1 MIKKEIYSIEGMSC
15 ASCARNIENIIGKIS
30 GVRNVSVNLATE
42 KMFIEYEEGVS
53 VEVIEQ
59 TVRNAGFVAKLIDNN
74 VKTFSIEGMSCAS
87 CARNIENIVGKIS
100 GVQSVSVN
108 LATEKMAVTFDRS
121 KVNAREI
128 ENVVKTAGFK
138 AIEDKILKDSINGQ
152 KIKKEQQMKS
162 LLHRFFLSAV
172 FAIPLLYLA
181 MADMVGLPMIINPME
196 QAKLFATIQI
206 ILVLPIL
213 YLGRNFYLIGFKS
226 LFKGRPN
233 MDSLVALGSGAAV
246 VYSLYSTI
254 LIYLGNSHLAMNLYY
269 ESAGVILTLITLGK
283 YFEAISKERTSGA
296 ISALINLAPKTAN
309 VIRNEEEVK
318 INVEDIVVGDIIVV
332 RPGEK
337 IPLDGNIVEG
347 SSSVDEAMLTGESLP
362 VDKNIGDNVIGAS
375 INKTGTFKM
384 IVKKVGK
391 DTALAQIIKLVE
403 EAQGSKAPISKL
415 ADKIASVFVPVVIFL
430 AILAGTFWYFIGHE
444 SWVFT
449 LTISISVLVIA
460 CPCALGLATPTSI
473 MVGTGLGAE
482 QGILIKSGEVIE
494 TAQSINVVVFD
505 KTGTLTEGKLKV
517 TDVVTFDNY
526 DKDEV
531 LRFAASI
538 EHYSEHSL
546 GEAIVNLAREKGF
559 ILREVEDFKASSGL
573 GISGK
578 IDGENILVGNKIFL
592 ENNSISV
599 GNHLLVADRFAAEG
613 KTPLFI
619 VYGNKLIGIIAV
631 ADTIKSSS
639 EEAVKKLKQMGIKI
653 IMLTG
658 DNKKTAEIIA
668 EQIGIDEVRSEVL
681 PENKSN
687 EITRLQQAGYKVA
700 MVGDGI
706 NDAPAL
712 VQADVGIAM
721 GAGTDVAIESADIV
735 LMNNDML
742 SVVRTIKLSRATIK
756 NIKENLF
763 WAFIYNIIGI
773 PIAMGV
779 LHLFGG
785 PLLNPMVAG
794 AAMSFSSVSVVL
806 NALRLKRVGLKK
818 I

>member
-15 ASCARNIENIIGKIS
+15 ASCARNIENII
-30 GVRNVSVNLATE
+30 
-42 KMFIEYEEGVS
+42 
-53 VEVIEQ
+53 
-59 TVRNAGFVAKLIDNN
+59 
-74 VKTFSIEGMSCAS
+74 
-87 CARNIENIVGKIS
+87 GKIS

-162 LLHRFFLSAV
+162 LLHRFCLSAV

-296 ISALINLAPKTAN
+296 ISALINLAPKMAN

-517 TDVVTFDNY
+517 TDVVSFDNY

-592 ENNSISV
+592 ENNFISV
-599 GNHLLVADRFAAEG
+599 EKHLLVADKLAAEG

-619 VYGNKLIGIIAV
+619 VYGNKLVGIIAV

-639 EEAVKKLKQMGIKI
+639 KEAVKKLKQMGIKI

>member
-1 MIKKEIYSIEGMSC
+1 MIKKEIY
-15 ASCARNIENIIGKIS
+15 
-30 GVRNVSVNLATE
+30 
-42 KMFIEYEEGVS
+42 
-53 VEVIEQ
+53 
-59 TVRNAGFVAKLIDNN
+59 
-74 VKTFSIEGMSCAS
+74 SIEGMSCAS

-162 LLHRFFLSAV
+162 LLHRFCLSAV

-296 ISALINLAPKTAN
+296 ISALINLAPKMAN

-384 IVKKVGK
+384 IVTKVGK

-517 TDVVTFDNY
+517 TDVVSFDNY

-619 VYGNKLIGIIAV
+619 VYGNKLVGIIAV

-639 EEAVKKLKQMGIKI
+639 KEAVKKLKQMGIKI

-818 I
+818 T

>member
-59 TVRNAGFVAKLIDNN
+59 TVRNAGFVVKLIDNN

-162 LLHRFFLSAV
+162 LLHRFCLSAV

-296 ISALINLAPKTAN
+296 ISALINLAPKMAN

-384 IVKKVGK
+384 IVTKVGK

-415 ADKIASVFVPVVIFL
+415 ADKIASVFVPGVIFL

-639 EEAVKKLKQMGIKI
+639 EEAVKKLKQMGTKI

-806 NALRLKRVGLKK
+806 NALRLKRAGIK
-818 I
+818 

>member
-1 MIKKEIYSIEGMSC
+1 
-15 ASCARNIENIIGKIS
+15 
-30 GVRNVSVNLATE
+30 
-42 KMFIEYEEGVS
+42 
-53 VEVIEQ
+53 
-59 TVRNAGFVAKLIDNN
+59 
-74 VKTFSIEGMSCAS
+74 
-87 CARNIENIVGKIS
+87 
-100 GVQSVSVN
+100 
-108 LATEKMAVTFDRS
+108 
-121 KVNAREI
+121 
-128 ENVVKTAGFK
+128 
-138 AIEDKILKDSINGQ
+138 
-152 KIKKEQQMKS
+152 
-162 LLHRFFLSAV
+162 
-172 FAIPLLYLA
+172 
-181 MADMVGLPMIINPME
+181 MIINPME
-196 QAKLFATIQI
+196 QARLFAVIQI

-213 YLGRNFYLIGFKS
+213 YMGRSFYLIGFKS
-226 LFKGRPN
+226 LFKGHPN

-246 VYSLYSTI
+246 IYSLYSTV
-254 LIYLGNSHLAMNLYY
+254 LIYLGNEHSVMNLYY

-283 YFEAISKERTSGA
+283 YFEAVSKERTSGA
-296 ISALINLAPKTAN
+296 IAALINLAPKTAN
-309 VIRNEEEVK
+309 VIRNGEEVK
-318 INVEDIVVGDIIVV
+318 LNVENIVIGDIIVV

-337 IPLDGNIVEG
+337 IPLDGRITKG
-347 SSSVDEAMLTGESLP
+347 ASSVDEAMLTGESLP

-375 INKTGTFKM
+375 INKTGTFEM
-384 IVKKVGK
+384 IVTKVGE

-430 AILAGTFWYFIGHE
+430 AVLSGAFWYFIGHE
-444 SWVFT
+444 SGVFA
-449 LTISISVLVIA
+449 LTISISILVIA

-482 QGILIKSGEVIE
+482 HGILIKSGEVIE
-494 TAQSINVVVFD
+494 TAQSVNVVVFD

-517 TDVVTFDNY
+517 TDVVSFDNY
-526 DKDEV
+526 DENEV
-531 LRFAASI
+531 LRLAASI

-546 GEAIVNLAREKGF
+546 GEAIVNLAREKEF
-559 ILREVEDFKASSGL
+559 MLSEVENFKASSGL
-573 GISGK
+573 GISGE

-592 ENNSISV
+592 ENNSISTE
-599 GNHLLVADRFAAEG
+599 GHLLIADQLAAEG

-619 VYGNKLIGIIAV
+619 VYGNKLVGIIAV

-639 EEAVKKLKQMGIKI
+639 KEAVKKLKQMGIKI

-668 EQIGIDEVRSEVL
+668 EQIGIDEVISEVL
-681 PENKSN
+681 PENKN
-687 EITRLQQAGYKVA
+687 KEITRLQQAGNKVA

-742 SVVRTIKLSRATIK
+742 SVVRTIKLSHATIK

-779 LHLFGG
+779 LHIFGG
-785 PLLNPMVAG
+785 PLLNPMIAG

-806 NALRLKRVGLKK
+806 NALRLKRAGIK
-818 I
+818 

>member
-1 MIKKEIYSIEGMSC
+1 
-15 ASCARNIENIIGKIS
+15 
-30 GVRNVSVNLATE
+30 
-42 KMFIEYEEGVS
+42 
-53 VEVIEQ
+53 
-59 TVRNAGFVAKLIDNN
+59 
-74 VKTFSIEGMSCAS
+74 
-87 CARNIENIVGKIS
+87 
-100 GVQSVSVN
+100 
-108 LATEKMAVTFDRS
+108 
-121 KVNAREI
+121 
-128 ENVVKTAGFK
+128 
-138 AIEDKILKDSINGQ
+138 
-152 KIKKEQQMKS
+152 
-162 LLHRFFLSAV
+162 
-172 FAIPLLYLA
+172 
-181 MADMVGLPMIINPME
+181 
-196 QAKLFATIQI
+196 
-206 ILVLPIL
+206 
-213 YLGRNFYLIGFKS
+213 
-226 LFKGRPN
+226 

-246 VYSLYSTI
+246 IYSLYSTV
-254 LIYLGNSHLAMNLYY
+254 LIYLGNEHSVMNLYY

-296 ISALINLAPKTAN
+296 IAALINLAPKTAN
-309 VIRNEEEVK
+309 VIRNGEEVK
-318 INVEDIVVGDIIVV
+318 INVENIIVGDIIVV

-337 IPLDGNIVEG
+337 IPLDGKVIEG
-347 SSSVDEAMLTGESLP
+347 ASSVDEAMLTGESLP
-362 VDKNIGDNVIGAS
+362 VDKNNGDNVIGAS
-375 INKTGTFKM
+375 INKTGTFEM
-384 IVKKVGK
+384 IVTKVGE

-430 AILAGTFWYFIGHE
+430 AVLSGTLWYFVGHE
-444 SWVFT
+444 SWIFA

-482 QGILIKSGEVIE
+482 HGILIKSGEVIE
-494 TAQSINVVVFD
+494 TAQSVNVVVFD

-517 TDVVTFDNY
+517 TDVVSFDNY
-526 DKDEV
+526 DENEV
-531 LRFAASI
+531 LRLAASI

-546 GEAIVNLAREKGF
+546 GEAIVNLAREKEF
-559 ILREVEDFKASSGL
+559 ILSEVENFKANSGL

-578 IDGENILVGNKIFL
+578 VDGENILVGNKVFL
-592 ENNSISV
+592 ENNSISIEE
-599 GNHLLVADRFAAEG
+599 HLLIADQLAAEG

-631 ADTIKSSS
+631 ADTIKTSSK
-639 EEAVKKLKQMGIKI
+639 EAVKKLKQMGIKI

-668 EQIGIDEVRSEVL
+668 KQIEIDEVISEVS
-681 PENKSN
+681 PENKSK
-687 EITRLQQAGYKVA
+687 EIVRLQQAGNRVA

-742 SVVRTIKLSRATIK
+742 SVTRTIKLSRVTIK

-773 PIAMGV
+773 PVAMGV
-779 LHLFGG
+779 LHIFGG
-785 PLLNPMVAG
+785 PLLNPMIAG

-806 NALRLKRVGLKK
+806 NALRLKRIGIK
-818 I
+818 

>member
-1 MIKKEIYSIEGMSC
+1 MLKKEIYNIEGMSC
-15 ASCARNIENIIGKIS
+15 ASCASSIEKIVGKIS

-42 KMFIEYEEGVS
+42 KMFIEREEEVN
-53 VEVIEQ
+53 VEEIEQ
-59 TVRNAGFVAKLIDNN
+59 TVKDAGYLAKLIDSN
-74 VKTFSIEGMSCAS
+74 VSTFSLEGMSCAS
-87 CARNIENIVGKIS
+87 CARNIENVVGKIS

-108 LATEKMAVTFDRS
+108 LATEKMTVIFDRS
-121 KVNAREI
+121 RVNIKDI
-128 ENVVKTAGFK
+128 EDAVERAGFK
-138 AIEDKILKDSINGQ
+138 AIEDKVLKDSLQGQ
-152 KIKKEQQMKS
+152 KTKKVKRITN
-162 LLHRFFLSAV
+162 LLRRFYLSAI

-196 QAKLFATIQI
+196 QARLFVVIQI

-213 YLGRNFYLIGFKS
+213 YMGRSFYLIGFKS
-226 LFKGRPN
+226 LFKGHPN

-246 VYSLYSTI
+246 IYSLYSTV
-254 LIYLGNSHLAMNLYY
+254 LIYLGNEHSVMNLYY

-283 YFEAISKERTSGA
+283 YFEAVSKERTSGA
-296 ISALINLAPKTAN
+296 IAALVSLAPKTAN
-309 VIRNEEEVK
+309 VMRNGEEVK
-318 INVEDIVVGDIIVV
+318 LNVENIVIGDIIVV

-337 IPLDGNIVEG
+337 IPLDGRITKG
-347 SSSVDEAMLTGESLP
+347 ASSVDEAMLTGESLP

-375 INKTGTFKM
+375 INKTGTFEM
-384 IVKKVGK
+384 IVTKVGE

-430 AILAGTFWYFIGHE
+430 AVLSGAFWYFIGHE
-444 SWVFT
+444 SGVFA
-449 LTISISVLVIA
+449 LTISISILVIA

-482 QGILIKSGEVIE
+482 HGILIKSGEVIE
-494 TAQSINVVVFD
+494 TAQSVNVVVFD

-517 TDVVTFDNY
+517 TDVVSFDNY
-526 DKDEV
+526 
-531 LRFAASI
+531 
-538 EHYSEHSL
+538 
-546 GEAIVNLAREKGF
+546 LAREKEF
-559 ILREVEDFKASSGL
+559 ILSEVENFKASLGL
-573 GISGK
+573 GISGE

-592 ENNSISV
+592 ENNSISTE
-599 GNHLLVADRFAAEG
+599 GHLLIADQLAAEG

-619 VYGNKLIGIIAV
+619 VYGNKLVGIIAV

-639 EEAVKKLKQMGIKI
+639 KEAVKKLKQMGIKI

-668 EQIGIDEVRSEVL
+668 RQIGIDEVISEVL
-681 PENKSN
+681 PENKN
-687 EITRLQQAGYKVA
+687 KEITRLQKAGNKVA

-742 SVVRTIKLSRATIK
+742 SVTRTIKLSRVTIK

-773 PIAMGV
+773 PVAMGV
-779 LHLFGG
+779 LHIFGG
-785 PLLNPMVAG
+785 PLLNPMIAG

-806 NALRLKRVGLKK
+806 NALRLKRIGIK
-818 I
+818 

>member
-162 LLHRFFLSAV
+162 LLHRFCLSAV

-296 ISALINLAPKTAN
+296 ISALINLAPKMAN

-384 IVKKVGK
+384 IVTKVGK

-517 TDVVTFDNY
+517 TDVVSFDNY

-531 LRFAASI
+531 LRFTASI

-639 EEAVKKLKQMGIKI
+639 EEAVKKLKQMGTKI

-806 NALRLKRVGLKK
+806 NALRLKRAGIK
-818 I
+818 

>member
-162 LLHRFFLSAV
+162 LLHRFCLSAV

-296 ISALINLAPKTAN
+296 ISALINLAPKMAN

-517 TDVVTFDNY
+517 TDVVSFDNY

-619 VYGNKLIGIIAV
+619 VYGNKLVGIIAV

-639 EEAVKKLKQMGIKI
+639 KEAVKKLKQMGIKI

-818 I
+818 T

>member
-1 MIKKEIYSIEGMSC
+1 
-15 ASCARNIENIIGKIS
+15 
-30 GVRNVSVNLATE
+30 
-42 KMFIEYEEGVS
+42 
-53 VEVIEQ
+53 
-59 TVRNAGFVAKLIDNN
+59 
-74 VKTFSIEGMSCAS
+74 
-87 CARNIENIVGKIS
+87 
-100 GVQSVSVN
+100 
-108 LATEKMAVTFDRS
+108 
-121 KVNAREI
+121 
-128 ENVVKTAGFK
+128 
-138 AIEDKILKDSINGQ
+138 
-152 KIKKEQQMKS
+152 
-162 LLHRFFLSAV
+162 
-172 FAIPLLYLA
+172 
-181 MADMVGLPMIINPME
+181 MIINPME
-196 QAKLFATIQI
+196 QARLFAVIQI

-213 YLGRNFYLIGFKS
+213 YMGRSFYLIGFKS
-226 LFKGRPN
+226 LFKGHPN

-246 VYSLYSTI
+246 IYSLYSTV
-254 LIYLGNSHLAMNLYY
+254 LIYLGNEHSVMNLYY

-283 YFEAISKERTSGA
+283 YFEAVSKERTSGA
-296 ISALINLAPKTAN
+296 IAALVSLAPKTAN
-309 VIRNEEEVK
+309 VMRNGEEVK
-318 INVEDIVVGDIIVV
+318 LNVENIVIGDIIVV

-337 IPLDGNIVEG
+337 IPLDGRITKG
-347 SSSVDEAMLTGESLP
+347 ASSVDEAMLTGESLP

-375 INKTGTFKM
+375 INKTGTFEM
-384 IVKKVGK
+384 IVTKVGE

-430 AILAGTFWYFIGHE
+430 AVLSGTLWYFVGHE
-444 SWVFT
+444 SWVFA
-449 LTISISVLVIA
+449 LTISISILVIA

-482 QGILIKSGEVIE
+482 HGILIKSGEVIE
-494 TAQSINVVVFD
+494 TAQSVNVVVFD
-505 KTGTLTEGKLKV
+505 KTGTLTEGKLRV
-517 TDVVTFDNY
+517 TDIVTFDNY
-526 DKDEV
+526 DESEV
-531 LRFAASI
+531 LRLAASI

-546 GEAIVNLAREKGF
+546 GEAIVNLAREKEF
-559 ILREVEDFKASSGL
+559 MLSEVENFKASLGL
-573 GISGK
+573 GISGE

-592 ENNSISV
+592 ENNSISTE
-599 GNHLLVADRFAAEG
+599 GHLLIADQLAAEG

-619 VYGNKLIGIIAV
+619 VYGNKLVGIIAV

-639 EEAVKKLKQMGIKI
+639 KEAVKKLKQMGIKI

-668 EQIGIDEVRSEVL
+668 RQIGIDEVISEVL
-681 PENKSN
+681 PENKN
-687 EITRLQQAGYKVA
+687 KEITRLQKAGNKVA

-742 SVVRTIKLSRATIK
+742 SVTRTIKLSRVTIK

-773 PIAMGV
+773 PVAMGV
-779 LHLFGG
+779 LHIFGG
-785 PLLNPMVAG
+785 PLLNPMIAG

-806 NALRLKRVGLKK
+806 NALRLKRAGIK
-818 I
+818 

>member
-162 LLHRFFLSAV
+162 LLHRFCLSAV

-296 ISALINLAPKTAN
+296 ISALINLAPKMAN

-384 IVKKVGK
+384 IVTKVGK
-391 DTALAQIIKLVE
+391 DTALAKIIKLVE

-415 ADKIASVFVPVVIFL
+415 ADKIASVFVPGVIFL

-639 EEAVKKLKQMGIKI
+639 EEAVKKLKQMGTKI

-806 NALRLKRVGLKK
+806 NALRLKRAGIK
-818 I
+818 

>member
-30 GVRNVSVNLATE
+30 GVRNVSINLATE

-53 VEVIEQ
+53 VEDIEQ

-74 VKTFSIEGMSCAS
+74 LKTFSIEGMSCAS

-108 LATEKMAVTFDRS
+108 LATEKMVVTFDRS

-128 ENVVKTAGFK
+128 ENVVEAAGFK
-138 AIEDKILKDSINGQ
+138 AIEDKVFKDSTQGQ
-152 KIKKEQQMKS
+152 KVKKEQQMKS
-162 LLHRFFLSAV
+162 LLHRFCLSAV
-172 FAIPLLYLA
+172 FAIPLLYLS
-181 MADMVGLPMIINPME
+181 MADMIGLPTIINPME

-226 LFKGRPN
+226 LFKGYPN

-246 VYSLYSTI
+246 IYSLYSTI

-296 ISALINLAPKTAN
+296 IAALINLAPKAAN
-309 VIRNEEEVK
+309 VIRNGEEVK
-318 INVEDIVVGDIIVV
+318 INVENIIVGDIIVV

-362 VDKNIGDNVIGAS
+362 VDKNVGDNVIGAS

-384 IVKKVGK
+384 IVTKVGE

-430 AILAGTFWYFIGHE
+430 AVLAGVFWYLIGHE
-444 SWVFT
+444 SGVFA

-517 TDVVTFDNY
+517 TDVVSFDNY
-526 DKDEV
+526 DKDEI
-531 LRFAASI
+531 LRLAASI

-559 ILREVEDFKASSGL
+559 ILNEVKNFKASSGL
-573 GISGK
+573 GISGE
-578 IDGENILVGNKIFL
+578 INGENILVGNKIFL

-599 GNHLLVADRFAAEG
+599 ENNLLVADRFAAEG

-619 VYGNKLIGIIAV
+619 VYGNKLVGIIAV

-639 EEAVKKLKQMGIKI
+639 KEAVKKLKQMGIKI

-668 EQIGIDEVRSEVL
+668 RQIGIDEVISEVL

-687 EITRLQQAGYKVA
+687 EITRLQQAGNKVA

-773 PIAMGV
+773 PVAMGV

-785 PLLNPMVAG
+785 PLLNPMIGG